1 MFNALDMHCDT
12 LWKAFERHVN
22 DFENADI
29 LDMPGCAIDFNRLA
43 EAGYAAQF
51 FAVYLPPR
59 AEFSKQFGSDSVT
72 DEDYIYACCKIM
84 ENSLARTDK
93 VLQAKTAD
101 DIRRNLAAGKASA
114 VLTMEDGRAVDYKME
129 NIKRFYDLGVR
140 ACSLTWNGANCL
152 GNPNSKDPELMKL
165 GLTDFGKEAIQYM
178 QELGMLVDVSH
189 LSDGG
194 FYDVASICKKPFI
207 ASHSNARALA
217 PHQRNLTDDM
227 LKILGNAGGVTGIN
241 FCGPFLN
248 ADAASPQSTAKRMAE
263 HMMHIA
269 NVAGMDA
276 VALGS
281 DLDGTIGELEIDECT
296 KMYLLADALKAEG
309 FTEAQIDKAFSGNVL
324 RVMDEAV
331 K

>member
-12 LWKAFERHVN
+12 LWKAFERHVK
-22 DFENADI
+22 DFEDADI

-51 FAVYLPPR
+51 FAIYLPPR
-59 AEFSKQFGSDSVT
+59 EDFVKQFGSDDIS
-72 DEDYIYACCKIM
+72 DEDYIYACCRM
-84 ENSLARTDK
+84 MSNSLARTDK
-93 VLQAKTAD
+93 VLQAKSAEE
-101 DIRRNLAAGKASA
+101 IRKNLAAGKTSA
-114 VLTMEDGRAVDYKME
+114 VLTMEDGRAIDYKLD

-140 ACSLTWNGANCL
+140 SCSLTWNGVNCL

-165 GLTDFGKEAIQYM
+165 GLTDFGKEAVQYM

-194 FYDVASICKKPFI
+194 FYDVAAICKKPFI

-227 LKILGNAGGVTGIN
+227 LRLLGNAGGVTGIN

-248 ADAASPQSTAKRMAE
+248 SDAASPESTAKRMAE

-269 NVAGMDA
+269 DVAGMDA

-281 DLDGTIGELEIDECT
+281 DLDGTLGIMEIDECT
-296 KMYLLADALKAEG
+296 KMYLLADAMKAQG